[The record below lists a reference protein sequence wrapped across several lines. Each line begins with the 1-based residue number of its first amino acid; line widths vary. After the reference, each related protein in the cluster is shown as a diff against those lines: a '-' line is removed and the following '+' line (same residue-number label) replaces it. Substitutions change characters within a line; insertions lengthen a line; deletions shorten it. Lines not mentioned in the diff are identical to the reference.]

1 MTIKLLQS
9 MRRITRP
16 YFRFALPVV
25 MIIGMYGTCFG
36 QSPMPEI
43 LNEGTLPEQMT
54 YIQDRTRIYENY
66 RAIREDMFQKIKKNS
81 IDSLSKAKNNINDL
95 KDLATTLNG
104 RIDSLSASLSSTK
117 NMLAEVTATKN
128 SMRFFGLEINK
139 ILYNTIMWIIV
150 AGLVTLLG
158 LGFLIFKRTLSI
170 STNTKKE
177 LDELKIEFEDY
188 RQKTREAREKMSMDH
203 FNELKRLKGG

>member
-1 MTIKLLQS
+1 

-16 YFRFALPVV
+16 YFRIALPVI
-25 MIIGMYGTCFG
+25 MMIGMYGTCFG
-36 QSPMPEI
+36 QSPLPEI
-43 LNEGTLPEQMT
+43 LNEGTLPEQMN
-54 YIQDRTRIYENY
+54 YIEDRTRIYENY
-66 RAIREDMFQKIKKNS
+66 RAIREDMFQKIKNNS
-81 IDSLSKAKNNINDL
+81 IDSLSKAQNNINNL
-95 KDLATTLNG
+95 KDLAATLNV
-104 RIDSLSASLSSTK
+104 RIDSISASLSSTK

-128 SMRFFGLEINK
+128 SMRLFGMEINK
-139 ILYNTIMWIIV
+139 ILYNTIMWIII
-150 AGLVTLLG
+150 AGLLTLLG
-158 LGFLIFKRTLSI
+158 FGFLVFKRTLTV

>member
-1 MTIKLLQS
+1 